1 MKNKKKILGVLVC
14 ISVTLSSCGAKDVES
29 KKDDE
34 KSQKYITSTVQTEKQ
49 IEEKDITSTIQEEKQ
64 AEEKTEKIT
73 IDPPEGWEPVDT
85 YDVSLHYAKETAN
98 FVIKTEK
105 CDYDTLEN
113 ISVKNNNYCELTS
126 IYWAWKNLNSDYI
139 GICHY
144 RRFFIL
150 NNISTKITKLKRKLR
165 YNIEKLISLFINRT
179 GFSYSMTIK
188 FNSNKIQQHI
198 NKFDLKI
205 DSLLDRYDLILPEKI
220 VFLNLNIK

>member
-113 ISVKNNNYCELTS
+113 ISVKTKEVFSSTLENVQYIGSDEKIKVAGYDAIRFIFTCDMYPLNMKFEYVCFMKDDNGYAITFGNLSETFDLLS
-126 IYWAWKNLNSDYI
+126 ADYEQILNS
-139 GICHY
+139 
-144 RRFFIL
+144 
-150 NNISTKITKLKRKLR
+150 
-165 YNIEKLISLFINRT
+165 
-179 GFSYSMTIK
+179 IK
-188 FNSNKIQQHI
+188 FG
-198 NKFDLKI
+198 
-205 DSLLDRYDLILPEKI
+205 
-220 VFLNLNIK
+220 